1 MPLYTQRPMCSTKEP
16 KRRRGT
22 SPMVKSRSRVMRAR
36 EIYLLGCVLKQLLSE
51 GAGSGS
57 GESRR
62 RDALDDL
69 ALEEQE
75 DDDERQS
82 CQQGRGHVLRVLD
95 AVGALDGLQAYGE
108 GQTGVI
114 VGGDERPQEV
124 VQPPEENEDRDGGRE
139 GPGQGRGVL

>member
-36 EIYLLGCVLKQLLSE
+36 DIYLLGCVLKQLLSE

-75 DDDERQS
+75 YDDQRQRGEQ
-82 CQQGRGHVLRVLD
+82 CGRHVLRVLD
-95 AVGALDGLQAYGE
+95 AVGALDGLQSDRE
-108 GQTGVI
+108 GQQVAV

-124 VQPPEENEDRDGGRE
+124 VPRADEHENRDGGQD
-139 GPGQGRGVL
+139 GPGQRQD